1 MATKSTVPDRSRQPM
16 DGLGARPSAG
26 SDEALLLEYRAT
38 RNSDVFRQLVVRYEQ
53 ELFRYLSRYLRDATA
68 AEDVFQQTFLQ
79 IHLKCDQYEPGRPVR
94 PWVYAIAT
102 NQAIDSTRRNKR
114 HRYQRLETQV
124 DETRERQPPAVEAAD
139 PQPWMNVQQME
150 RSRHVR
156 FAVNRLSEPLRQVV
170 QLIYFQGMKYQ
181 EAADA
186 LRLPIGTVKSR
197 VHAALN
203 KLGSGTLNNFEDG
216 ERARRPMAR
225 SAMAS
230 CPN

>member
-1 MATKSTVPDRSRQPM
+1 MASMSTASDRIGPPVTCRK
-16 DGLGARPSAG
+16 ARPAAG
-26 SDEALLLEYRAT
+26 SDEALLLQYRAT
-38 RNSDVFRQLVVRYEQ
+38 RNPDAFRRLVLRYET
-53 ELFRYLSRYLRDATA
+53 ELFRYLSRYLGDATA

-114 HRYQRLETQV
+114 HRYHRLDTHGDADQQRQSPT
-124 DETRERQPPAVEAAD
+124 VEAGD
-139 PQPWMNVQQME
+139 PQPWVNVQQKE

-203 KLGSGTLNNFEDG
+203 KLGSGTLINLEEG
-216 ERARRPMAR
+216 ERARRPITR
-225 SAMAS
+225 SVMAS